1 MIIISK
7 YYSAILNVQ
16 NSVIKKYLAQ
26 ISLATLICFLGT
38 LQATVLAVALEGNI
52 SKWAL
57 GWDMNEI
64 YRLRYMFGFLLR
76 MEIC

>member
-16 NSVIKKYLAQ
+16 NSIIKEYLAQ

-38 LQATVLAVALEGNI
+38 LQATLLGPALEHNI

-57 GWDMNEI
+57 GWDMN
-64 YRLRYMFGFLLR
+64 LLSAAYAV
-76 MEIC
+76 CLVFY